1 MRHQKLWCKSGLSG
15 WNQFI
20 RRRVHVQCFC
30 HHTPFPP
37 KVKRRYCNIWPNVK
51 PFQTCLTSFYGILC
65 SRSLRP
71 HWDPSPPQGPA
82 DENQTC
88 SKKIEISNFFAADRM
103 NSTKK
108 PKLRLSNA
116 ARKRN
121 ATNFLI
127 FSKLLQYLDLCF
139 VYIKADIFHGVGQ
152 FVSRDK
158 TVSVLKHQISATIA
172 NPNLSKMISH
182 HVKI

>member
-1 MRHQKLWCKSGLSG
+1 M
-15 WNQFI
+15 
-20 RRRVHVQCFC
+20 
-30 HHTPFPP
+30 
-37 KVKRRYCNIWPNVK
+37 
-51 PFQTCLTSFYGILC
+51 TSFYGILC

-71 HWDPSPPQGPA
+71 HRDPSPPQGPA
-82 DENQTC
+82 DKNQTC
-88 SKKIEISNFFAADRM
+88 STNIEVSKCFAAVRM

-108 PKLRLSNA
+108 PKLKLSNA

-121 ATNFLI
+121 STNFLI
-127 FSKLLQYLDLCF
+127 FSKLRQYLNLCF
-139 VYIKADIFHGVGQ
+139 VYIEADIFHGVGQ

-182 HVKI
+182 HVKNLERLANVVVYA